1 MVILF
6 GGQNKIRK
14 WKNYKIKMY
23 KAVIA
28 GYSRSPFTMARKGGL
43 IDIKPV
49 NLLAEVIKDLVSKS
63 KINQNDIEDV
73 VIGCAF
79 QVGEQCFNIGKLV
92 TFLTGMDIKTSGMT
106 VDRWCGS
113 SMEGIHI
120 AAGKIAMGSGKVF
133 ICGGV
138 ESMTRVNTGFDPIPY
153 PESEKDNPN
162 VYFSM
167 GITAENVAKKY
178 DISRKDQQEF
188 AISSHQK
195 AHDAQSKGN
204 FKNEIVS
211 IGNCETDGN
220 IRPNSNQE
228 TLNGL
233 KTAFDQNGTVTA
245 ATSSP
250 LTDGAAATLICEE
263 NYAKE
268 NNLEILGRIV
278 STAVQ
283 GCEPNFMGLG
293 PIGASKKA
301 LERANLT
308 IDKIDIVELNEAFA
322 SQSLA
327 CIKDLKID
335 QKKVNIDGGALALGH
350 PLGATGAR
358 ITGKA
363 ADLLK
368 RENKKYALS
377 TQCIGLGM
385 GIATIIESVN

>member
-1 MVILF
+1 MF
-6 GGQNKIRK
+6 KP
-14 WKNYKIKMY
+14 
-23 KAVIA
+23 VIA
-28 GYSRSPFTMARKGGL
+28 GFSRSPFTMARKGAL
-43 IDIKPV
+43 IDTKPV
-49 NLLAEVIKDLVSKS
+49 NLLAEVIKNLVSKS
-63 KINQNDIEDV
+63 NVKKDDIEDIV
-73 VIGCAF
+73 VGCAF
-79 QVGEQCFNIGKLV
+79 QTGEQSFNIGKLT
-92 TFLTGMDIKTSGMT
+92 TFLTNMDVKTSGMT

-113 SMEGIHI
+113 SMEAIHI
-120 AAGKIAMGSGKVF
+120 AAGKISLGAGKVF

-153 PESEKDNPN
+153 PENKNDNPH

-167 GITAENVAKKY
+167 GTTAENVAKKY
-178 DISRKDQQEF
+178 NISRHEQQEF

-195 AHDAQSKGN
+195 AHEAQTKGN
-204 FKNEIVS
+204 FENEIVA
-211 IGNCETDGN
+211 IGDCDTDGN
-220 IRPNSNQE
+220 IRPGSTME
-228 TLNGL
+228 KLDGL
-233 KTAFDQNGTVTA
+233 KLAFDENGTVTA

-268 NNLEILGRIV
+268 NNLNILGRIV

-283 GCEPNFMGLG
+283 GCDPDYMGLG
-293 PIGASKKA
+293 PIGASRKA
-301 LERANLT
+301 LERVNLSA
-308 IDKIDIVELNEAFA
+308 DKIDIIELNEAFA

-327 CIKDLKID
+327 CIKDLGID
-335 QKKVNIDGGALALGH
+335 KDKVNLDGGALALGH

-363 ADLLK
+363 AELLK

-385 GIATIIESVN
+385 GIATVIESIN

>member
-1 MVILF
+1 
-6 GGQNKIRK
+6 
-14 WKNYKIKMY
+14 MY

-28 GYSRSPFTMARKGGL
+28 GYARSPFTMAKKGEL

-49 NLLAEVIKDLVSKS
+49 NLLSEVIKKLVTQS
-63 KINQNDIEDV
+63 KINPNDIEDIV
-73 VIGCAF
+73 VGCAF

-113 SMEGIHI
+113 SMEAIHI

-138 ESMTRVNTGFDPIPY
+138 ESMTRVTTGFNPIPY
-153 PESEKDNPN
+153 PYLEKENPN

-178 DISRKDQQEF
+178 NITRKEQQEF
-188 AISSHQK
+188 AILSHQK
-195 AHDAQSKGN
+195 AFDAQSKGSFN
-204 FKNEIVS
+204 NEIVV
-211 IGNCETDGN
+211 IGNCSKDGN

-228 TLNGL
+228 TLDGL
-233 KTAFDQNGTVTA
+233 KLAFDPNGTVTA

-263 NYAKE
+263 QFAKE
-268 NNLEILGRIV
+268 NNLEILARIV

-283 GCEPNFMGLG
+283 GCDPDLMGLG

-301 LERANLT
+301 LKRANLSVK
-308 IDKIDIVELNEAFA
+308 DIDIAELNEAFA

-327 CIKDLKID
+327 CIKDLNID
-335 QKKVNIDGGALALGH
+335 EKKVNLDGGALALGH

-363 ADLLK
+363 AELLK
-368 RENKKYALS
+368 RENKKYALA

-385 GIATIIESVN
+385 GIATVIESIN

>member
-1 MVILF
+1 
-6 GGQNKIRK
+6 
-14 WKNYKIKMY
+14 MY
-23 KAVIA
+23 KSVIV
-28 GYSRSPFTMARKGGL
+28 GYSRSPFTMARKGAL
-43 IDIKPV
+43 IDTKPV
-49 NLLAEVIKDLVSKS
+49 NLLADVIKNLVSKS
-63 KINQNDIEDV
+63 NVKKQDIEDIV
-73 VIGCAF
+73 VGCAF
-79 QVGEQCFNIGKLV
+79 QVGEQCFNIGKLA
-92 TFLTGMDIKTSGMT
+92 TFLTNMEVKTSGMT

-113 SMEGIHI
+113 SMEAIHI

-153 PESEKDNPN
+153 PENEKNNPN

-178 DISRKDQQEF
+178 DISRKDQQAF

-195 AHDAQSKGN
+195 AYEAQTSGK
-204 FKNEIVS
+204 FKNEIVT
-211 IGNCETDGN
+211 IGSCETDGN
-220 IRPNSNQE
+220 IRPKSNQE
-228 TLNGL
+228 TLDGL
-233 KTAFDQNGTVTA
+233 KLAFDQNGTVTA

-250 LTDGAAATLICEE
+250 LTDGAAASLICEE

-278 STAVQ
+278 STAVE
-283 GCEPNFMGLG
+283 GCEANYMGLG

-301 LERANLT
+301 LQRANLT

-335 QKKVNIDGGALALGH
+335 QKKVNLDGGALALGH

-363 ADLLK
+363 AELLK

-385 GIATIIESVN
+385 GIATIIESIN

>member
-1 MVILF
+1 
-6 GGQNKIRK
+6 
-14 WKNYKIKMY
+14 MY
-23 KAVIA
+23 KSVIA
-28 GYSRSPFTMARKGGL
+28 GYTRSPFTMAKKGEL
-43 IDIKPV
+43 IDVKPV
-49 NLLAEVIKDLVSKS
+49 NLLANIIKNLVSKT
-63 KINQNDIEDV
+63 KIDPKDIEDI

-92 TFLTGMDIKTSGMT
+92 TFLSGMDIKTSGMT

-113 SMEGIHI
+113 SMEAIHI
-120 AAGKIAMGSGKVF
+120 AAGKIAMGSGKAF

-138 ESMTRVNTGFDPIPY
+138 ESMTRVTTGFNPMPY
-153 PESEKDNPN
+153 PYSDKENPN

-178 DISRKDQQEF
+178 NISRKEQQEF

-195 AHDAQSKGN
+195 AFHAQTKGN
-204 FKNEIVS
+204 FNKEITV
-211 IGNCETDGN
+211 IGDCSKDGN
-220 IRPNSNQE
+220 IRPKSNQE
-228 TLNGL
+228 TLDGL
-233 KTAFDQNGTVTA
+233 KLAFDQNGTVTA

-263 NYAKE
+263 QFAKE

-283 GCEPNFMGLG
+283 GCEPDFMGLG
-293 PIGASKKA
+293 PIGASRKA
-301 LERANLT
+301 LERAKLSS
-308 IDKIDIVELNEAFA
+308 KEIDIVELNEAFA

-327 CIKDLKID
+327 CIKDLGID
-335 QKKVNIDGGALALGH
+335 QKKVNLDGGALALGH

-363 ADLLK
+363 AELLR

-385 GIATIIESVN
+385 GIATIIEAIS

>member
-1 MVILF
+1 
-6 GGQNKIRK
+6 
-14 WKNYKIKMY
+14 MY
-23 KAVIA
+23 KSVIA
-28 GYSRSPFTMARKGGL
+28 GYFRSPFTMAKKGGL
-43 IDIKPV
+43 IDVKPV
-49 NLLAEVIKDLVSKS
+49 NLLAEVIKNLVSKS
-63 KINQNDIEDV
+63 KINPNDVEDV
-73 VIGCAF
+73 VVGCAF

-106 VDRWCGS
+106 VDRWCVS
-113 SMEGIHI
+113 SMEAIHI

-138 ESMTRVNTGFDPIPY
+138 ESMTRVTTGFDPIPY
-153 PESEKDNPN
+153 PYTETINPN

-178 DISRKDQQEF
+178 NITRKEQQEF

-195 AHDAQSKGN
+195 ASEAQSKGYFN
-204 FKNEIVS
+204 NEITI
-211 IGNCETDGN
+211 IGNCSTDGN

-228 TLNGL
+228 TLDGL
-233 KTAFDQNGTVTA
+233 KLAFNQNGTVTA

-250 LTDGAAATLICEE
+250 LTDGAAVTLICEE
-263 NYAKE
+263 QYAKD
-268 NNLEILGRIV
+268 NNLDILGRIV
-278 STAVQ
+278 STSVQ
-283 GCEPNFMGLG
+283 GCAPEFMGLG

-301 LERANLT
+301 LERAKLS
-308 IDKIDIVELNEAFA
+308 IKDIDIIEINEAFA

-327 CIKDLKID
+327 CIKDLEME
-335 QKKVNIDGGALALGH
+335 QKKINLDGGALALGH

-363 ADLLK
+363 ADLLR
-368 RENKKYALS
+368 RENKKYALA

>member
-1 MVILF
+1 
-6 GGQNKIRK
+6 
-14 WKNYKIKMY
+14 MY
-23 KAVIA
+23 KSVIA
-28 GYSRSPFTMARKGGL
+28 GYSRSPFTMARKGAL
-43 IDIKPV
+43 IDTKPV
-49 NLLAEVIKDLVSKS
+49 NLLADVIKNLVSKS
-63 KINQNDIEDV
+63 NVKKQDIEDIV
-73 VIGCAF
+73 VGCAF

-92 TFLTGMDIKTSGMT
+92 TFLTNMEVKTSGMT

-113 SMEGIHI
+113 SMEAIHI

-153 PESEKDNPN
+153 PENEKNNPN

-178 DISRKDQQEF
+178 DISRKDQQAF

-195 AHDAQSKGN
+195 AHEAQTSGK
-204 FKNEIVS
+204 FKNEIVT
-211 IGNCETDGN
+211 IGSCETDGN
-220 IRPNSNQE
+220 IRPKSNQE
-228 TLNGL
+228 TLDGL
-233 KTAFDQNGTVTA
+233 KLAFDQNGTVTA

-278 STAVQ
+278 STAVE
-283 GCEPNFMGLG
+283 GCEANYMGLG

-301 LERANLT
+301 LQRANLT

-335 QKKVNIDGGALALGH
+335 PKKVNLDGGALALGH

-363 ADLLK
+363 AELLK
-368 RENKKYALS
+368 RENKKFALS

-385 GIATIIESVN
+385 GIATIIESIN

>member
-1 MVILF
+1 MYNSVI
-6 GGQNKIRK
+6 
-14 WKNYKIKMY
+14 
-23 KAVIA
+23 V
-28 GYSRSPFTMARKGGL
+28 GYSRSPFTMARKGAL
-43 IDIKPV
+43 IDTKPV
-49 NLLAEVIKDLVSKS
+49 NLLADVIKNLVSKS
-63 KINQNDIEDV
+63 NVKKQDIEDIV
-73 VIGCAF
+73 VGCAF

-92 TFLTGMDIKTSGMT
+92 TFLTNMEVKTSGMT

-113 SMEGIHI
+113 SMEAIHI

-153 PESEKDNPN
+153 PENEKNNPN

-178 DISRKDQQEF
+178 DISRKDQQAF

-195 AHDAQSKGN
+195 AYEAQTSGK
-204 FKNEIVS
+204 FKNEIVT
-211 IGNCETDGN
+211 IGSCETDGN
-220 IRPNSNQE
+220 IRPKSNQE
-228 TLNGL
+228 TLDGL
-233 KTAFDQNGTVTA
+233 KLAFDQNGTVTA

-278 STAVQ
+278 STAVE
-283 GCEPNFMGLG
+283 GCEANYMGLG

-301 LERANLT
+301 LQRANLT

-335 QKKVNIDGGALALGH
+335 QKKVNLDGGALALGH

-363 ADLLK
+363 AELLK

-385 GIATIIESVN
+385 GIATIIESIN

>member
-1 MVILF
+1 
-6 GGQNKIRK
+6 
-14 WKNYKIKMY
+14 MY
-23 KAVIA
+23 KSVIA
-28 GYSRSPFTMARKGGL
+28 GYSRSPFTMARKGAL
-43 IDIKPV
+43 IDTKPV
-49 NLLAEVIKDLVSKS
+49 NLLADVIKNLVSKS
-63 KINQNDIEDV
+63 NVKKQDIEDIV
-73 VIGCAF
+73 VGCAF

-92 TFLTGMDIKTSGMT
+92 TFLTNMEVKTSGMT

-113 SMEGIHI
+113 SMEAIHI

-153 PESEKDNPN
+153 PENEKDNPN

-178 DISRKDQQEF
+178 GISRKEQQDF

-195 AHDAQSKGN
+195 AHEAQTKGK
-204 FKNEIVS
+204 FKNEIVK
-211 IGNCETDGN
+211 IGNCESDGN
-220 IRPNSNQE
+220 IRPKSNQE
-228 TLNGL
+228 TLDGL
-233 KTAFDQNGTVTA
+233 KLAFDQNGTVTA

-278 STAVQ
+278 STAVE
-283 GCEPNFMGLG
+283 GCEPNYMGLG

-301 LERANLT
+301 LQRAGLT
-308 IDKIDIVELNEAFA
+308 SDKIDIVELNEAFA

-327 CIKDLKID
+327 CIKDLNIND
-335 QKKVNIDGGALALGH
+335 KKVNLDGGALALGH

-368 RENKKYALS
+368 RENKKYALA

-385 GIATIIESVN
+385 GIATIIESID